1 MPAPPDNLEPSNL
14 ALFLDV
20 DGTLLD
26 IEDHPAD
33 VRADQALIALL
44 GRLSQG
50 LDGALS
56 LISGRTVDD
65 IDRIFAPARFAAAGG
80 HGAELRLHPDD
91 SVSSAKWSLPTSII
105 ERIREFAANSP
116 GLLLEEKRG
125 GMSLHYRRAPELEK
139 QCTTF
144 VQSLLPE
151 IEQDFRLIAGKMVFE
166 FAPRE
171 HHKGAA
177 ISGMMQRDPFTRR
190 RAVFVGDDVTD
201 EDGFRAVNALGGI
214 AIRVGGSRGS
224 EAQYSLP
231 DVAAV
236 HRWLESIEQSIHQ

>member
-1 MPAPPDNLEPSNL
+1 
-14 ALFLDV
+14 V
-20 DGTLLD
+20 
-26 IEDHPAD
+26 
-33 VRADQALIALL
+33 L

-177 ISGMMQRDPFTRR
+177 ISEMMQRDPFTRR
-190 RAVFVGDDVTD
+190 RTVFVGDDVTD
-201 EDGFRAVNALGGI
+201 EDGFRAVNALDGI

>member
-26 IEDHPAD
+26 IEDHPAG
-33 VRADQALIALL
+33 VQAEPFLVALL
-44 GRLSQG
+44 ARLSAG

-56 LISGRTVDD
+56 LISGRPVAD
-65 IDRIFAPARFAAAGG
+65 IDRIFAPARFATAGA
-80 HGAELRLHPDD
+80 HGAEMRLHPDD
-91 SVSSAKWSLPTSII
+91 PVSSTTWSLPTPIL
-105 ERIREFAANSP
+105 EEIRAFAANDP

-125 GMSLHYRRAPELEK
+125 GVSLHYRRAPQLEK
-139 QCTTF
+139 ECTKF
-144 VQSLLPE
+144 VHRLLPE
-151 IEQDFRLIAGKMVFE
+151 IETDFRLIAGKMVFE
-166 FAPRE
+166 FAPKA

-177 ISGMMQRDPFTRR
+177 INEMMRRDPFTGR

-201 EDGFRAVNALGGI
+201 EDGFRAVNARSGI
-214 AIRVGGSRGS
+214 TIRVGGNRGS
-224 EAQYSLP
+224 EAEYSLP

-236 HRWLESIEQSIHQ
+236 RGWLESIERRLSH

>member
-33 VRADQALIALL
+33 VCADQTLVALL
-44 GRLSQG
+44 ERLSKG

-56 LISGRTVDD
+56 LISGRSVAD
-65 IDRIFAPARFAAAGG
+65 IDRIFAPARFATAGG
-80 HGAELRLHPDD
+80 HGAELRVHPDD
-91 SVSSAKWSLPTSII
+91 TVSSAKWSLPASIL
-105 ERIREFAANSP
+105 ERMREFAADSP

-125 GMSLHYRRAPELEK
+125 GISLHYRRAPELEE

-151 IEQDFRLIAGKMVFE
+151 INQDFRLIAGKMVFE
-166 FAPRE
+166 FAPKE

-177 ISGMMQRDPFTRR
+177 ISEMMQRDPFTRR

-201 EDGFRAVNALGGI
+201 EDGFRAVNGLGGI
-214 AIRVGGSRGS
+214 TIRVGGSQGS
-224 EAQYSLP
+224 EAEYSLP

-236 HRWLESIEQSIHQ
+236 HRWLESIEQRIHQ

>member
-44 GRLSQG
+44 ERLSQG

-91 SVSSAKWSLPTSII
+91 SVSSAQWSLPTSII
-105 ERIREFAANSP
+105 ERIREFAANSS

-177 ISGMMQRDPFTRR
+177 ISEMMQRDPFTRR

-201 EDGFRAVNALGGI
+201 EDGFRAINALDGV

-236 HRWLESIEQSIHQ
+236 HCWLESIEQSIYQ

>member
-1 MPAPPDNLEPSNL
+1 MPAPPDNLELSNL

-26 IEDHPAD
+26 IEEHPAD

-44 GRLSQG
+44 QRLSER

-56 LISGRTVDD
+56 LISGRTVAD

-91 SVSSAKWSLPTSII
+91 DVSSAQWSLPASILD
-105 ERIREFAANSP
+105 RIRGFVENSP

-125 GMSLHYRRAPELEK
+125 GVSLHYRRAPELEE

-151 IEQDFRLIAGKMVFE
+151 IEKDFRLIAGKMVFE
-166 FAPRE
+166 FAPQE

-177 ISGMMQRDPFTRR
+177 IGEMMQQAPFTGR
-190 RAVFVGDDVTD
+190 RAVFIGDDVTD
-201 EDGFRAVNALGGI
+201 EDGFRAVNARAGI
-214 AIRVGGSRGS
+214 AIRVGGSNGS
-224 EAQYSLP
+224 EAHYSLP

-236 HRWLESIEQSIHQ
+236 HRWLESIEQGISQ

>member
-116 GLLLEEKRG
+116 GLLLEEKLG

-177 ISGMMQRDPFTRR
+177 ISEMMQRDPFTRR
-190 RAVFVGDDVTD
+190 RTVFVGDDVTD
-201 EDGFRAVNALGGI
+201 EDGFRAVNALDGI

>member
-177 ISGMMQRDPFTRR
+177 ISEMMQRDPFTRR
-190 RAVFVGDDVTD
+190 RTVFVGDDVTD
-201 EDGFRAVNALGGI
+201 EDGFRAVNALDGI

>member
-20 DGTLLD
+20 DGTLLE

-33 VRADQALIALL
+33 VRADQSLIALL
-44 GRLSQG
+44 ERVSQG

-56 LISGRTVDD
+56 LISGRTVAD

-80 HGAELRLHPDD
+80 HGTELRLHPED
-91 SVSSAKWSLPTSII
+91 SIASAKWSLPPSII
-105 ERIREFAANSP
+105 ERVREFAANSP

-166 FAPRE
+166 FAPKE

-177 ISGMMQRDPFTRR
+177 ISDMMQRDPFTRR

-201 EDGFRAVNALGGI
+201 EDGFRAVNALDGI

-236 HRWLESIEQSIHQ
+236 HRWLASIEQSIYQ

>member
-166 FAPRE
+166 FAPKE

-177 ISGMMQRDPFTRR
+177 ISEMMQRDPFTRR
-190 RAVFVGDDVTD
+190 RTVFVGDDVTD
-201 EDGFRAVNALGGI
+201 EDGFRAVNALDGI

>member
-33 VRADQALIALL
+33 VHADQDLITLL
-44 GRLSQG
+44 ERLSRG

-56 LISGRTVDD
+56 LISGRSVAD
-65 IDRIFAPARFAAAGG
+65 IDRIFAPAKFAAAGG

-91 SVSSAKWSLPTSII
+91 PVSSTKWSLPASIL

-125 GMSLHYRRAPELEK
+125 GVSLHYRRAPELEE
-139 QCTTF
+139 QCTKF
-144 VQSLLPE
+144 VQGLLPE

-214 AIRVGGSRGS
+214 AIRVGDCRGS
-224 EAQYSLP
+224 EAEYSLP
-231 DVAAV
+231 DVGAV
-236 HRWLESIEQSIHQ
+236 HRWLASIEQRVYQ

>member
-1 MPAPPDNLEPSNL
+1 MPAPPENLEPSNL

-33 VRADQALIALL
+33 VRAEQALVTLL
-44 GRLSQG
+44 ERLSRG

-56 LISGRTVDD
+56 LISGRSVTD

-91 SVSSAKWSLPTSII
+91 SVSSTKWSLPAPVL

-125 GMSLHYRRAPELEK
+125 GVSLHYRRAPELEE
-139 QCTTF
+139 QCTGF
-144 VQSLLPE
+144 VRSLLPE

-166 FAPRE
+166 FAPRD

-177 ISGMMQRDPFTRR
+177 ISEMMQRDPFTRR
-190 RAVFVGDDVTD
+190 RAVFIGDDVTD

-224 EAQYSLP
+224 AAEYSLA

-236 HRWLESIEQSIHQ
+236 HRWLESIEQRIDQ

>member
-33 VRADQALIALL
+33 VYADQTLVGLL
-44 GRLSQG
+44 GRLSKG

-56 LISGRTVDD
+56 LISGRAVAD

-80 HGAELRLHPDD
+80 HGAELRVHPDD
-91 SVSSAKWSLPTSII
+91 PVSSAKWSLPSSIL
-105 ERIREFAANSP
+105 ERMREFAANSP

-125 GMSLHYRRAPELEK
+125 GISLHYRRAPGLEE
-139 QCTTF
+139 QCTAF

-166 FAPRE
+166 FAPKE

-177 ISGMMQRDPFTRR
+177 ISEMMQRDPFTRR

-201 EDGFRAVNALGGI
+201 EDGFRAVNGLGGI
-214 AIRVGGSRGS
+214 TIRVGGSRGS
-224 EAQYSLP
+224 EAEYSLP

-236 HRWLESIEQSIHQ
+236 HRWLESIEQRIHQ

>member
-1 MPAPPDNLEPSNL
+1 MPAPPDNFEPSNL

-33 VRADQALIALL
+33 VYADQALIALL
-44 GRLSQG
+44 ERLSKG

-56 LISGRTVDD
+56 LISGRSVVD

-91 SVSSAKWSLPTSII
+91 PVSSAKWSLPSSIL
-105 ERIREFAANSP
+105 ERMREFAASSP

-125 GMSLHYRRAPELEK
+125 GISLHYRRAPELEE
-139 QCTTF
+139 QCTKF

-166 FAPRE
+166 FAPKQ

-177 ISGMMQRDPFTRR
+177 ISEMMQREPFTRR

-201 EDGFRAVNALGGI
+201 EDGFRAVNGLGGI
-214 AIRVGGSRGS
+214 TIRVGGSRGS
-224 EAQYSLP
+224 EAEYSLP

-236 HRWLESIEQSIHQ
+236 HRWLESIEQRIHQ

>member
-1 MPAPPDNLEPSNL
+1 MPAPPDNLEPSHL

-26 IEDHPAD
+26 IKDHPAD
-33 VRADQALIALL
+33 VRADPTLIALL
-44 GRLSQG
+44 QSLSKG

-56 LISGRTVDD
+56 LISGRTVAD
-65 IDRIFAPARFAAAGG
+65 IDRMFAPARFAAAGG

-91 SVSSAKWSLPTSII
+91 RVSSSKWSLPASIL
-105 ERIREFAANSP
+105 ERMREFAAGAS
-116 GLLLEEKRG
+116 GLLLEEKG
-125 GMSLHYRRAPELEK
+125 GGISLHYRRAPEFEE

-151 IEQDFRLIAGKMVFE
+151 IEKDFRLIAGKMVFE
-166 FAPRE
+166 FAPKE
-171 HHKGAA
+171 HHKGIA
-177 ISGMMQRDPFTRR
+177 ISEMMQRDPFTGRR
-190 RAVFVGDDVTD
+190 SVFVGDDVTD

-214 AIRVGGSRGS
+214 TIRVGGSRGS
-224 EAQYSLP
+224 EAEYSLP

-236 HRWLESIEQSIHQ
+236 HRWLESIEQRIHQ